1 MSRLS
6 QLGAIACGLIAT
18 VLLQGC
24 ERPPIKSTQNG
35 YRGTAMVQ
43 VVNPRTAAE
52 VASRQTFPAALP
64 AVPDEGPRARE
75 LFKNVQVLG
84 DLSAADFLRHMTA
97 IQSWVAPKADC
108 SYCHDLAN
116 LADDGKYTKVVARRM
131 LQMTRSLNTDWK
143 QHTMAAGATGVTC
156 FTCHRGNPIP
166 QYTWS
171 MPKPGKAGVLL
182 GDDAGQNKAA
192 TSVGLTSLPYDAF
205 SAYLSDNKKVSPI
218 RVYGPSALLVKGGE
232 KWGTMKAEHSYG
244 LMMSISSS
252 LGVNCTFCH
261 DTSNFQSWTAA
272 PPQRV
277 NAWHGIRM
285 VGDINAN
292 YITPLTSKL
301 PADRLGPMGDAP
313 KAYCATCH
321 QGVNKPLAGA
331 QMAKDY
337 VGLITPVKLVA
348 ALPPPTDEPLRS
360 VLYFNVGSAVL
371 HGEQSKGLAQLVATM
386 TSTPRAQAIISGY
399 HSASGE
405 LAANHELAKQRAFT
419 VRDAMLAAGVPE
431 ARVVL
436 SKPQQTEANLH
447 GEDPAA
453 RRVEVTLK

>member
-1 MSRLS
+1 MSRITKWGS
-6 QLGAIACGLIAT
+6 VACGLLAT
-18 VLLQGC
+18 LLLQGC
-24 ERPPIKSTQNG
+24 ERPPIKTTQNG

-97 IQSWVAPKADC
+97 IQSWVAPKSDC

-131 LQMTRSLNTDWK
+131 LEMTRNLNTNWK
-143 QHTMAAGATGVTC
+143 QHTMASGATGVTC

-166 QYTWS
+166 AYTWS
-171 MPKPGKAGVLL
+171 KPVPGKAGVLL

-192 TSVGLTSLPYDAF
+192 TTVGLTSLPYDAF
-205 SAYLSDNKKVSPI
+205 SAYLSDNQKISSI
-218 RVYGPSALLVKGGE
+218 RLYGPTALLAKGGE
-232 KWGTMKAEHSYG
+232 KWGTMKAEHTYG

-261 DTSNFQSWTAA
+261 DSSNFQSWTAA
-272 PPQRV
+272 PAQRV

-292 YITPLTSKL
+292 YITPLTGKL
-301 PADRLGPMGDAP
+301 PAERLGPMGDAP

-321 QGVNKPLAGA
+321 QGVNKPLGGA

-348 ALPPPTDEPLRS
+348 ALPPPQDQPKHS
-360 VLYFNVGSAVL
+360 ILYFNVGSAVL
-371 HGEQSKGLAQLVATM
+371 HGEQAKGLAQLVATM
-386 TSTPRAQAIISGY
+386 LASPREKAIISGY

-405 LAANHELAKQRAFT
+405 VAANHELAKQRAFT
-419 VRDAMLAAGVPE
+419 VRDALVSAGVAG

>member
-1 MSRLS
+1 MSRLT

-18 VLLQGC
+18 LLIQGC
-24 ERPPIKSTQNG
+24 ERPPIKTTQNG

-97 IQSWVAPKADC
+97 IQSWVAPKAD
-108 SYCHDLAN
+108 
-116 LADDGKYTKVVARRM
+116 
-131 LQMTRSLNTDWK
+131 WK

-192 TSVGLTSLPYDAF
+192 TTVGLTSLPYDAF
-205 SAYLSDNKKVSPI
+205 SAYLSDNQKVSPI
-218 RVYGPSALLVKGGE
+218 RVYGPTALLAKGGE
-232 KWGTMKAEHSYG
+232 KWGTMKAEHTYG

-272 PPQRV
+272 PSQRV

-348 ALPPPTDEPLRS
+348 ALPPPTAEPRRS
-360 VLYFNVGSAVL
+360 VMYFNVGSVVL
-371 HGEQSKGLAQLVATM
+371 QGEQSKGLAQLVATM
-386 TSTPRAQAIISGY
+386 PSTPRAQAIISGY

-405 LAANHELAKQRAFT
+405 LAANLELAKQRAFT

>member
-1 MSRLS
+1 
-6 QLGAIACGLIAT
+6 LIAT
-18 VLLQGC
+18 LLIQGC
-24 ERPPIKSTQNG
+24 ERPPIKTTQNG

-64 AVPDEGPRARE
+64 AVPDEGPRARD

-156 FTCHRGNPIP
+156 FTCRGRFPYLVHAKTR
-166 QYTWS
+166 Q
-171 MPKPGKAGVLL
+171 GRLL
-182 GDDAGQNKAA
+182 LVMRGRTGG
-192 TSVGLTSLPYDAF
+192 TTVGLTSPLR
-205 SAYLSDNKKVSPI
+205 
-218 RVYGPSALLVKGGE
+218 RVFRPTCQQQEGVADSRLRSTALLVKGG
-232 KWGTMKAEHSYG
+232 GSSTMKAEHTYG

-272 PPQRV
+272 PSQRV

-301 PADRLGPMGDAP
+301 PADRLGPMGDEP
-313 KAYCATCH
+313 NAYCATCH
-321 QGVNKPLAGA
+321 QGVGKPLA
-331 QMAKDY
+331 
-337 VGLITPVKLVA
+337 
-348 ALPPPTDEPLRS
+348 
-360 VLYFNVGSAVL
+360 
-371 HGEQSKGLAQLVATM
+371 
-386 TSTPRAQAIISGY
+386 
-399 HSASGE
+399 
-405 LAANHELAKQRAFT
+405 
-419 VRDAMLAAGVPE
+419 VRRWP
-431 ARVVL
+431 
-436 SKPQQTEANLH
+436 
-447 GEDPAA
+447 
-453 RRVEVTLK
+453 